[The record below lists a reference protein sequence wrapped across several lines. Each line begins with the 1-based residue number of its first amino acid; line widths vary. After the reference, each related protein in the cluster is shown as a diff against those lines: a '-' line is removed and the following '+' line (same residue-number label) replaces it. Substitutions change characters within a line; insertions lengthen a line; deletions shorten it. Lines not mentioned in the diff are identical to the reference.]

1 MGRLRR
7 LYEKIVEVIL
17 EDCGGYMGRL
27 QRLGLIVEVIWED
40 CVGYMGKHLDPLRPF
55 RPTPGAPGTMNRN
68 QGSTRGPF

>member
-7 LYEKIVEVIL
+7 LYGK
-17 EDCGGYMGRL
+17 
-27 QRLGLIVEVIWED
+27 IVEVIWED
-40 CVGYMGKHLDPLRPF
+40 CGGYMGKPLDPLGPF